1 MCESL
6 ERKTVTSQLPYDQEE
21 PGEEE
26 EVSQALMKLS
36 ELSLQNF
43 LASEPDIY
51 TNDDLKVRYR

>member
-6 ERKTVTSQLPYDQEE
+6 ERKTANSQLPYDQEE

-26 EVSQALMKLS
+26 QITQALMKLS
-36 ELSLQNF
+36 ELSLQDF

-51 TNDDLKVRYR
+51 TDDDLKVRYR